1 MSAAQ
6 IGLVLILSA
15 CTAAITLLVMVMLN
29 YAKTRRRIFAGDTDY
44 SRNTPGGVAD
54 LDYER
59 SGRTRLLLRSV
70 EAIAS
75 RLSDGRVS
83 VDNKTQQKLIQAGI
97 FYDRAVFVY
106 NTARVVFGVIL
117 PIILVLILYPLLA
130 DVDVLFRFMLIG
142 LIVLIV
148 AALPD
153 VVVSRRREAVQD
165 QCRNGFP
172 DFLDLMVVATEA
184 GMSLEAALSRV
195 SEEVS
200 RHYEHLGRNL
210 YLTNIEIRLGRS
222 LGDALQSLSDRIGID
237 EIRGFVGTLAQS
249 REYGTSIADTLRVY
263 SDDMRDRRQMN
274 AEEKAQELPVKLVF
288 PLALFLLPVM
298 MMVALWPVIVRLK
311 TAFGGD

>member
-1 MSAAQ
+1 
-6 IGLVLILSA
+6 
-15 CTAAITLLVMVMLN
+15 
-29 YAKTRRRIFAGDTDY
+29 
-44 SRNTPGGVAD
+44 
-54 LDYER
+54 
-59 SGRTRLLLRSV
+59 
-70 EAIAS
+70 
-75 RLSDGRVS
+75 
-83 VDNKTQQKLIQAGI
+83 
-97 FYDRAVFVY
+97 
-106 NTARVVFGVIL
+106 
-117 PIILVLILYPLLA
+117 
-130 DVDVLFRFMLIG
+130 
-142 LIVLIV
+142 
-148 AALPD
+148 
-153 VVVSRRREAVQD
+153 
-165 QCRNGFP
+165 
-172 DFLDLMVVATEA
+172 MVVATEA